1 MSEPGKKRKDL
12 CAPEVRFVVSRAIS
26 TPNMADRVEEILQ
39 EAPFGRLSAVIHQRV
54 PPLSKSE
61 SAYESSDIKAQAEM
75 NQLTNEIEHLIQ
87 DLTYI
92 DL

>member
-1 MSEPGKKRKDL
+1 MKDL

-26 TPNMADRVEEILQ
+26 TPNMADQVEEILQ
-39 EAPFGRLSAVIHQRV
+39 EAPSGDCRLLFTNGCT
-54 PPLSKSE
+54 PLSKGE

-75 NQLTNEIEHLIQ
+75 NQLTDEIEHLIQ